1 MSKKKKQLRMEQKNK
16 IKWNKGIVKVKITKR
31 KTEKHN
37 TQHKHKT
44 GVQNSLLRIWLPSI
58 KSISVN
64 SSSFL
69 VEGVFGLQA

>member
-1 MSKKKKQLRMEQKNK
+1 M
-16 IKWNKGIVKVKITKR
+16 IKTY

-44 GVQNSLLRIWLPSI
+44 GVQNSLGRIWLPSI
-58 KSISVN
+58 KSIPVI

-69 VEGVFGLQA
+69 GDGIVGRQS